1 MEKKNTLLLTVIAV
15 ATLLVAVVGATF
27 AYFGSFT
34 ANVNQNT
41 QVSTTTEAAK
51 ASTFTSLP
59 GVVTMNVKASEMV
72 KGADDDT
79 ASKLAA
85 TSTGD
90 NQNIKVSLNSAA
102 TDTYTICTFDVKF
115 KDNSETPYVKTT
127 AVPGNEFTYQFGEA
141 TKVLAK
147 NEGAQVEAAGSI
159 KTGDMALAETGYETL
174 TTVDDKT
181 IITGLQI
188 SAKGG
193 TTTLTIPVTLKFYN
207 VPGVNQSDV
216 SGKTYTGMFHVTE
229 PVCTTNTADITGGK

>member
-27 AYFGSFT
+27 AYFGSFS

-59 GVVTMNVKASEMV
+59 GVVTMKVEASKMV
-72 KGADDDT
+72 KGADTDKD
-79 ASKLAA
+79 SVEAA
-85 TSTGD
+85 ISTGD

-102 TDTYTICTFDVKF
+102 TDTFTICTFDVKF
-115 KDNSETPYVKTT
+115 KDSSNPAYAKTA
-127 AVPGNEFTYQFGEA
+127 AVTGKEFTYQFGEA
-141 TKVLAK
+141 TKVLTK
-147 NEGAQVEAAGSI
+147 NEGAEAEAAGSI
-159 KTGDMALAETGYETL
+159 KAGDMATTETAYDTL
-174 TTVDDKT
+174 TTEADKT

-207 VPGVNQSDV
+207 VPGVDQSDV

-229 PVCTTNTADITGGK
+229 PVCTTSTTDTVA

>member
-34 ANVNQNT
+34 AEVNQNT

-59 GVVTMNVKASEMV
+59 GVVTMNVEASKMV
-72 KGADDDT
+72 KGDDT
-79 ASKLAA
+79 DKDSVLAA

-102 TDTYTICTFDVKF
+102 TDTFTICSFNVKF
-115 KDNSETPYVKTT
+115 SDSSDTAYVKTT
-127 AVPGNEFTYQFGEA
+127 GVTGNEFTYQFGEA
-141 TKVLAK
+141 TKVLTK
-147 NEGAQVEAAGSI
+147 NDGAQVEAAGSI
-159 KTGDMALAETGYETL
+159 KAGNMVTAETAYETL
-174 TTVDDKT
+174 FAEKDKT

-207 VPGVNQSDV
+207 VPGVDQSGV

-229 PVCTTNTADITGGK
+229 PVCTTSTTDTVAGV

>member
-59 GVVTMNVKASEMV
+59 GVVTMNVEASKMV
-72 KGADDDT
+72 KGSDDDIE
-79 ASKLAA
+79 SKLAA

-102 TDTYTICTFDVKF
+102 TDTFTICTFDVKF
-115 KDNSETPYVKTT
+115 KDSSAVPYAKTT
-127 AVPGNEFTYQFGEA
+127 AVTGNEFTYQFGEG
-141 TKVLAK
+141 AK
-147 NEGAQVEAAGSI
+147 ALENNEGATAVGSI
-159 KTGDMALAETGYETL
+159 KTGNMVTTETAYETL
-174 TTVDDKT
+174 TTTDDKT

-193 TTTLTIPVTLKFYN
+193 TTTLTIPVTLRFYN
-207 VPGVNQSDV
+207 VPGVDQSLV
-216 SGKTYTGMFHVTE
+216 SDKTYAGMFHVTE
-229 PVCTTNTADITGGK
+229 PVCTTSTTDTVAA

>member
-27 AYFGSFT
+27 AYFGSFS

-41 QVSTTTEAAK
+41 QVSTTTEAGK

-59 GVVTMNVKASEMV
+59 GVVTMTVKASEMV

-90 NQNIKVSLNSAA
+90 NQNIKVSLSSAA
-102 TDTYTICTFDVKF
+102 TDTYTICTFNVKF

-127 AVPGNEFTYQFGEA
+127 AVTGNEFTYQFGEGVR
-141 TKVLAK
+141 TLE
-147 NEGAQVEAAGSI
+147 NNDGSTAQGNI
-159 KTGDMALAETGYETL
+159 NTGDMSTVETAYDTL
-174 TTVDDKT
+174 TTADDKT

-188 SAKGG
+188 SAQGG

-207 VPGVNQSDV
+207 VPGVDQSLV

-229 PVCTTNTADITGGK
+229 PVCTTSKTDTLAH

>member
-27 AYFGSFT
+27 AYFGSFS

-59 GVVTMNVKASEMV
+59 GVVTMKVEASKMV
-72 KGADDDT
+72 KGADTDKD
-79 ASKLAA
+79 SVEAA
-85 TSTGD
+85 ISTGD

-102 TDTYTICTFDVKF
+102 TDTFTICTFDVKF
-115 KDNSETPYVKTT
+115 KDSSDPAYAKTA
-127 AVPGNEFTYQFGEA
+127 AVTGKEFTYQFGEA
-141 TKVLAK
+141 TKVLTK
-147 NEGAQVEAAGSI
+147 NVGAEAEAVGSI
-159 KTGDMALAETGYETL
+159 KAGDMATTETAYDTL
-174 TTVDDKT
+174 TTEADKT

-193 TTTLTIPVTLKFYN
+193 TTTLTIPVTLRFYN
-207 VPGVNQSDV
+207 VPGVDQSDV

-229 PVCTTNTADITGGK
+229 PVCTTSTTDTVA

>member
-34 ANVNQNT
+34 NTVTNNT

-51 ASTFTSLP
+51 ASAFTSLP

-79 ASKLAA
+79 ASELAA

-90 NQNIKVSLNSAA
+90 NQNIKVSLSSAA
-102 TDTYTICTFDVKF
+102 TDTFTICTFDVKF
-115 KDNSETPYVKTT
+115 QDSSETPYVKTA
-127 AVPGNEFTYQFGEA
+127 AVTGNEFTYQFGTGVKALEN
-141 TKVLAK
+141 
-147 NEGAQVEAAGSI
+147 NEGSTAAGSI
-159 KTGDMALAETGYETL
+159 NTGNMSTDETAYETL
-174 TTVDDKT
+174 TTVEDKT
-181 IITGLQI
+181 IITGLKI

-193 TTTLTIPVTLKFYN
+193 TTTLTIPVTLRFYN
-207 VPGVNQSDV
+207 VPGVDQSLV
-216 SGKTYTGMFHVTE
+216 SDKTYAGMFHVTE
-229 PVCTTNTADITGGK
+229 PVCTTSTTDTVA